1 MSEPTFFQRL
11 RDGFSHGWNAFR
23 NRDPTEDFEV
33 DPYRYRTSWFGGGTS
48 YRPDRQRMHRGNER
62 SIIAALLNRIALD
75 VSAVNFRHVK
85 VDENGNFKEQLQS
98 DLDWVLS
105 WNANSDQTGR
115 ELILDLVLSMLDE
128 GCVAVFPTDA
138 TENPNTF
145 GSYNIKSLRTAKILD
160 WYPDRVRLRYYSEVT
175 GKLEERWMLKKA
187 VAIIENPLYSII
199 NEECSVLRRL
209 IHKLNQMDVVD
220 DKIASGK
227 LDMIIQFPHVIKTS
241 QRAEQAEIRRKS
253 LEDQLNGS
261 QLGVGYIDGT
271 ERVIQLNRPV
281 ENHFMSQVEYWME
294 LLYDQLGM
302 NKSIIDGT
310 ADEQTMLNYYA
321 RTRDPI
327 LRAIRENFEKKF
339 LTKTAITQGQ
349 RIMYFDEP
357 FKLITANNLANLADK
372 FTRNEI
378 LTSNEVRGLIG
389 FKPVNS
395 ERANELVNKNIAM
408 RNEVSSKSSTIEIS
422 NTTEGETQNGSESV

>member
-1 MSEPTFFQRL
+1 MNEPTFFQRL

-23 NRDPTEDFEV
+23 NRDPTEEWQV
-33 DPYRYRTSWFGGGTS
+33 DPNRYRAGWFGGSS
-48 YRPDRQRMHRGNER
+48 YRPDRQRMTQGNER

-75 VSAVNFRHVK
+75 VSAVNFRHVRI
-85 VDENGNFKEQLQS
+85 DENGNFKEIIPD

-105 WNANSDQTGR
+105 WNANADQTGR
-115 ELILDLVLSMLDE
+115 ELLIDLVLSMLDE
-128 GCVAVFPTDA
+128 GCVAVFPTEA
-138 TENPNTF
+138 SANPNIE
-145 GSYNIKSLRTAKILD
+145 GSYEIKSLRTAKILD
-160 WYPDRVRLRYYSEVT
+160 WFPDRVRLRYYSEVT
-175 GKLEERWMLKKA
+175 GCFEERYMLKKA
-187 VAIIENPLYSII
+187 VAIIENPLYSVL
-199 NEECSVLRRL
+199 NDQCSVLKRL
-209 IHKLNQMDVVD
+209 IHKLNQMDIVD
-220 DKIASGK
+220 EKIVSGK
-227 LDMIIQFPHVIKTS
+227 LDIIIQFPYPIKTS
-241 QRAEQAEIRRKS
+241 QRAEQAELRRKS

-261 QLGVGYIDGT
+261 QLGVGYIDGM

-281 ENHFMSQVEYWME
+281 ENHFMAQVEYWME

-327 LRAIRENFEKKF
+327 LRSIRENFEKKF
-339 LTKTAITQGQ
+339 LTKTALTEGQ

-357 FKLITANNLANLADK
+357 FKLITANNLADLADK

-389 FKPVNS
+389 FKPIDS

-408 RNEVSSKSSTIEIS
+408 KNEIS
-422 NTTEGETQNGSESV
+422 PNNTAIRIPNTTEGENQNGSNRV